1 MSIDLAGVLAVFAL
15 LVLAF
20 ARGYLSEDIDV
31 EKTIDD

>member
-1 MSIDLAGVLAVFAL
+1 MDLAGVLAVAAF

-20 ARGYLSEDIDV
+20 VRGYMSEDIDV